1 MSELRHPSDT
11 GCPVSHG
18 GANTCPAEDMA
29 AAFDFFEGPYLADPA
44 EALRWSRE
52 RLPVFFSPQL
62 GYWVVTRHD
71 DIKAVFWDNILFSP
85 RNALEKITPASQEAM
100 DVLASYGYA
109 MNRTMVNED
118 EPAHMARR
126 SVPPKPAHQSLCSV
140 VMTAS
145 APIGSVAAYPAGS
158 CLAKTM

>member
-1 MSELRHPSDT
+1 MSELRHPGDT

-71 DIKAVFWDNILFSP
+71 DIKAVFRDNILFSP

-100 DVLASYGYA
+100 
-109 MNRTMVNED
+109 
-118 EPAHMARR
+118 
-126 SVPPKPAHQSLCSV
+126 
-140 VMTAS
+140 
-145 APIGSVAAYPAGS
+145 
-158 CLAKTM
+158 